1 MIHVKTLKMYLEN
14 VHIEHPIYVSNT
26 LFNPKTVSIVLH
38 STSRWPPRY
47 ISFTTLH
54 RAGDHVWLSVP
65 WNTLWQIFYNVSFV
79 PLLIKKEVL
88 KTCYIIIIISLSC
101 ALFSFTKIDFNRIRT
116 MGIGTNR
123 TLKDIPSIEVHPL
136 SIWVSTRSKWVSI
149 RSTWTRICIH
159 FFHFKFQMMANDA
172 LLSQLLSFWHFN
184 PTWITRHH
192 TNGGS

>member
-1 MIHVKTLKMYLEN
+1 MY
-14 VHIEHPIYVSNT
+14 
-26 LFNPKTVSIVLH
+26 
-38 STSRWPPRY
+38 
-47 ISFTTLH
+47 
-54 RAGDHVWLSVP
+54 
-65 WNTLWQIFYNVSFV
+65 

-149 RSTWTRICIH
+149 RSTWARICEH
-159 FFHFKFQMMANDA
+159 FFHFKFQMMANDGSYCHNCYLFGIIIPHE
-172 LLSQLLSFWHFN
+172 LLNIIRMVVLTVVNNPEFILTSTISRLCVVCEVQKHLTLS
-184 PTWITRHH
+184 
-192 TNGGS
+192 G

>member
-1 MIHVKTLKMYLEN
+1 MY
-14 VHIEHPIYVSNT
+14 
-26 LFNPKTVSIVLH
+26 
-38 STSRWPPRY
+38 
-47 ISFTTLH
+47 
-54 RAGDHVWLSVP
+54 
-65 WNTLWQIFYNVSFV
+65 

-123 TLKDIPSIEVHPL
+123 TLKDNPSIEVHPL

-149 RSTWTRICIH
+149 RSTWARICIH

-172 LLSQLLSFWHFN
+172 LLSQLLSFWHYN
-184 PTWITRHH
+184 PTWITKHH
-192 TNGGS
+192 TNGGSYSSKKSWIYSDLYNIQVMYCMRSTKTFDPFRVMEI

>member
-1 MIHVKTLKMYLEN
+1 MY
-14 VHIEHPIYVSNT
+14 
-26 LFNPKTVSIVLH
+26 
-38 STSRWPPRY
+38 
-47 ISFTTLH
+47 
-54 RAGDHVWLSVP
+54 
-65 WNTLWQIFYNVSFV
+65 

-149 RSTWTRICIH
+149 RSTWARICIH

-172 LLSQLLSFWHFN
+172 LLSQLLSFWHYN

-192 TNGGS
+192 IRMVVLKVVNNPEFILTSTISRLCVVCEVQKHLTLSG